1 MASLSSKK
9 YFLAFI
15 WGIVILSFLGGCSTR
30 STPTDIPTKGYHK
43 IERTQVSGL
52 IKRLEFQSGS
62 EFSWL
67 DLQNGIER
75 NLRYLS
81 RKPQKSVAAKY
92 GRMQITWGM
101 LKRTN
106 EEMLEILPL
115 LAESPELLNEKFT
128 WYSMAPRTLLTGYY
142 EPYLEASLV
151 PHPDYPY
158 PLYSVPSDL
167 KNLDLGKFHHRWR
180 GQHLIYRHENG
191 EVFPYYDR
199 EDIDFKGALQGKGI
213 EIAWVKDL
221 VDVFILQIQGSGRLI
236 LPDGSVKHVL
246 YAGKNGLKYVSL
258 GKILIQRGLLPKEGM
273 SMQKIKAFLAA
284 NPELVQELLT
294 TNPSYV
300 FFRIDDEGPFGS
312 MGAPLTPMASVAV
325 DSKVLP
331 LGSLALLTTRLP
343 QQGEKG
349 KTPFAKIVMAQDRGG
364 AIKGTRVD
372 LFCGSGPEAEYLAG
386 HLTSWSHVYLPVSRA
401 LLEEQEAAKAE

>member
-1 MASLSSKK
+1 MLFLSFRK
-9 YFLAFI
+9 YLSAFFCGILFLT
-15 WGIVILSFLGGCSTR
+15 FLGGCSTHSVR
-30 STPTDIPTKGYHK
+30 IDAPTKGFNK
-43 IERTQVSGL
+43 VDDAQVTGL
-52 IKRLEFQSGS
+52 INRLQYQGGDD
-62 EFSWL
+62 FSWL

-75 NLRYLS
+75 NISFLS
-81 RKPQKSVAAKY
+81 RKPEKAVAAKY

-106 EEMLEILPL
+106 EEMLSLLPL
-115 LAESPELLNEKFT
+115 LKESPELLEEKFV

-158 PLYSVPSDL
+158 PLYSIPSDL
-167 KNLDLGKFHHRWR
+167 QTLDLGKFHHRWR
-180 GQHLIYRHENG
+180 GQHLIYRQENG
-191 EVFPYYDR
+191 EVHPYYDR
-199 EDIDFKGALQGKGI
+199 EDIDFEGALQGKGL

-221 VDVFILQIQGSGRLI
+221 VDVFILQIQGSGRLV

-258 GKILIQRGLLPKEGM
+258 GKVLIQRGLLPKEGM
-273 SMQKIKAFLAA
+273 SMQKIKAFLDA
-284 NPELVQELLT
+284 NPDLVKELLT

-343 QQGEKG
+343 QQDSNS

-401 LLEEQEAAKAE
+401 FMEGQEAAKAE

>member
-1 MASLSSKK
+1 MV
-9 YFLAFI
+9 
-15 WGIVILSFLGGCSTR
+15 IVVLVFFSGCSTR
-30 STPTDIPTKGYHK
+30 NITAETPAKGYNK
-43 IERTQVSGL
+43 IDGAQVSGL
-52 IKRLEFQSGS
+52 INRLEYQGGA

-67 DLQNGIER
+67 DLKNGIER

-92 GRMQITWGM
+92 GRMQITWEM

-106 EEMLEILPL
+106 EEMLGILPL
-115 LAESPELLNEKFT
+115 LEESPELLDERFV

-142 EPYLEASLV
+142 EPYLEASLT

-158 PLYSVPSDL
+158 PLYSVPADL

-191 EVFPYYDR
+191 EVLPYYDR
-199 EDIDFKGALQGKGI
+199 EDIDFKGALQGRGI
-213 EIAWVKDL
+213 EVAWVKDL
-221 VDVFILQIQGSGRLI
+221 VDVFILQIQGSGRLV

-258 GKILIQRGLLPKEGM
+258 GKVLIQRGLLPKEGM

-284 NPELVQELLT
+284 NPELVKDLLT

-325 DSKVLP
+325 DNKVLP

-343 QQGEKG
+343 QQGEKS
-349 KTPFAKIVMAQDRGG
+349 KAPFAKIVMAQDRGG

-401 LLEEQEAAKAE
+401 LMEELEAVKAE